1 MPPSSTGERVIEE
14 SADGTSMEIAKKT
27 SSLYEEAAEEGDDSD
42 EEDSEDENRGTD
54 KTMPENEKADTHST
68 QEPPQMDVKVMSGE
82 GSYEVDVIL
91 ECKIENLESAA
102 VAERICKWMKK
113 QEILSTQLV
122 SKKKKKGDSKHL
134 SGPPVYVVD
143 TAISLKS
150 NTNVSEDNAKKEHFK
165 INSEMFE
172 TKMSKVSEDE
182 GEYLFKEA
190 KRQLRSIKAELEKSK
205 EADLMKIGNSIG
217 KVREEQINALNEATG
232 RSDNFVFEL

>member
-1 MPPSSTGERVIEE
+1 
-14 SADGTSMEIAKKT
+14 
-27 SSLYEEAAEEGDDSD
+27 
-42 EEDSEDENRGTD
+42 
-54 KTMPENEKADTHST
+54 
-68 QEPPQMDVKVMSGE
+68 
-82 GSYEVDVIL
+82 
-91 ECKIENLESAA
+91 
-102 VAERICKWMKK
+102 
-113 QEILSTQLV
+113 
-122 SKKKKKGDSKHL
+122 L
-134 SGPPVYVVD
+134 SGPPGYVVD